1 MKFLGP
7 RSFLILFQT
16 VGLVIMFG
24 CMIIRWQTLLFCS
37 ISSNSTIPQTNNN
50 IRKARLKVVPLY
62 RITTLE
68 SQRKVV
74 IRHG

>member
-24 CMIIRWQTLLFCS
+24 CIIRWQTLLFCGV
-37 ISSNSTIPQTNNN
+37 SSNSTIPQTNNN
-50 IRKARLKVVPLY
+50 IRTARLKVVPLY